1 MNFKKILSRI
11 ALILAMIMV
20 FSALASCDLGD
31 LFGGDKDNKKDEK
44 GSVKAYI
51 YTDPIP
57 FSLNVGS
64 LDDDAWKA
72 SNKVP
77 LCQNYAFEPG
87 ATVAYIGKIENTGS
101 LTMTYDLCFNT
112 KGEINPIAD
121 YISFS
126 GTFYDGMGNPIYPIN
141 EQPQL
146 GAFLRSDF
154 PMASGIILPDDVY
167 YFVLN
172 FHMDED
178 APYDFEKYDI
188 GAKVT
193 LTCKSEKLKQTEQ
206 DSFGNQYETT
216 QPTGEWNSAVQSNG
230 SEDETRNDVYTTQL
244 ISLGDSGLAWNSTN
258 HSDNS
263 TSSIIF
269 LVNDSGYL
277 EFNYDVD
284 CEGGADRLNV
294 IRNGNT
300 EATFTDSDNGWYSM
314 PVSKDDRIVMEYVK
328 DGSVSEGADTAWV
341 YNISLV
347 ANPSEHASDAETVPP
362 YDETTASYPSDQ
374 IETAEPPHCT
384 PGDWDYYEISGFSYG
399 ANGIWFSTNH
409 DDNST
414 ATLSYHIYRDGVV
427 YLDLRVPSESCDY
440 LRIFVN
446 SDIAYDDN
454 YGDHSYAGMYDW
466 KYGIEIPVSAYDT
479 ITFEYS
485 KDGSVNN
492 GDDCA
497 YISNLHF
504 TPTMNGGNNDVSG
517 SVPETGSDFVEI
529 PVAPEQFNEHVEWNY
544 NEFTYE
550 VETDPYG
557 NANYVYR
564 SSNHE
569 SGSSQSM
576 EFTVLSSGELYFDFL
591 TSSEG
596 GCDFLEI
603 LVNGSCCE
611 RFSGVYDYY
620 DVYSLQVNAGD
631 TVTFRY
637 VKDSGVDG
645 GNDTVY
651 LRNFGFNAWDDV
663 PSDSDSVDST
673 ELEFINV
680 NYFSSYTYDD
690 NDGKHRVWYTT
701 NQGIDDSTA
710 TLGFIAP
717 ADGLITLQYTVSCE
731 SDCDYFTVYLND
743 NYTFLITSG
752 NTSDPDM
759 RFGVEEGDY
768 IEFVFSKD
776 GSGYSGADNVTIT
789 DITFHPYS

>member
-20 FSALASCDLGD
+20 FSALASCDLGG
-31 LFGGDKDNKKDEK
+31 LFGGDKDEKKDEK

-51 YTDPIP
+51 YTDPTPTYADNKI
-57 FSLNVGS
+57 NVGS
-64 LDDDAWKA
+64 LNDDAWKA

-87 ATVAYIGKIENTGS
+87 ATVTYIGKIENTGS

-126 GTFYDGMGNPIYPIN
+126 GTFYDSKGNRAYLIP
-141 EQPQL
+141 EQTQL

-154 PMASGIILPDDVY
+154 PMVNGTILPDDVY

-172 FHMDED
+172 FHMDEN

-206 DSFGNQYETT
+206 DSFGNQYDTT
-216 QPTGEWNSAVQSNG
+216 QPTGEWNSAVHTNG
-230 SEDETRNDVYTTQL
+230 SEDETRNDVYTAQL

-284 CEGGADRLNV
+284 CEGGADSLNI

-300 EATFTDSDNGWYSM
+300 EATFSGSDNGWYSM

-347 ANPSEHASDAETVPP
+347 ANPSEHPSDAETVPP
-362 YDETTASYPSDQ
+362 YDETTVSYPSDQ

-384 PGDWDYYEISGFSYG
+384 PGEWDYYEISGFSYCVDG
-399 ANGIWFSTNH
+399 TWFSTNH

-414 ATLSYHIYRDGVV
+414 ATLSFHIYRDGVV
-427 YLDLRVPSESCDY
+427 HLNLRVPSESCDY

-446 SDIAYDDN
+446 NDIAYDDN
-454 YGDHSYAGMYDW
+454 YGEHSYAGMYDW

-485 KDGSVNN
+485 KDGSVSN

-497 YISNLHF
+497 YISDLHF
-504 TPTMNGGNNDVSG
+504 TPTMNDGSNDVSG
-517 SVPETGSDFVEI
+517 SIPETEPEFVER
-529 PVAPEQFNEHVEWNY
+529 PNNAHEFDNYVEWNY

-557 NANYVYR
+557 NANYIYR
-564 SSNHE
+564 PTNHE
-569 SGSSQSM
+569 PDSMQTM
-576 EFTVLSSGELYFDFL
+576 EFITRFSGEICFDFVA
-591 TSSEG
+591 SSEA
-596 GCDFLEI
+596 GCDRLEL
-603 LVNGSCCE
+603 LVNGYLLSS
-611 RFSGVYDYY
+611 FSGDYY
-620 DVYSLQVNAGD
+620 DVYSFDVSEGD

-637 VKDSGVDG
+637 VKDGSVDVG
-645 GNDTVY
+645 SDTVY
-651 LRNFGFNAWDDV
+651 VRNLSCTVISDDTYD
-663 PSDSDSVDST
+663 PET

-680 NYFSSYTYDD
+680 EYFSSYTYE
-690 NDGKHRVWYTT
+690 DGDGTHRVWYTT
-701 NQGIDDSTA
+701 NQGIHNSTA
-710 TLGFIAP
+710 KVGFIAP
-717 ADGLITLQYTVSCE
+717 TDGLVTLQYTVSCE
-731 SDCDYFTVYLND
+731 SDCDYFTIYHNG

-768 IEFVFSKD
+768 IEFVYSKD
-776 GSGYSGADNVTIT
+776 GSGNSGADNVTIT